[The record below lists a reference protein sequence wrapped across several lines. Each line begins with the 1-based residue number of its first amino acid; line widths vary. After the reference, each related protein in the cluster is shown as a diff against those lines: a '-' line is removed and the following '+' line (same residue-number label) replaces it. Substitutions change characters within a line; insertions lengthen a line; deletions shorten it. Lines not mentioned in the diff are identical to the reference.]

1 MAAHVKETHTI
12 MPMMESFYKSFKR
25 EVMPIK
31 QYKNKSQ
38 AIVDTLEYL
47 EDYYNKKRMHSSLGY
62 LTPSQ
67 FEAST

>member
-1 MAAHVKETHTI
+1 
-12 MPMMESFYKSFKR
+12 
-25 EVMPIK
+25 MPIK
-31 QYKNKSQ
+31 QYKSKSQ
-38 AIVDTLEYL
+38 AIVDILEYL

>member
-1 MAAHVKETHTI
+1 
-12 MPMMESFYKSFKR
+12 
-25 EVMPIK
+25 MPIK
-31 QYKNKSQ
+31 QYKSKSQ

-67 FEAST
+67 FEASPNSLNYCVYFSIDTPPLDKPLHKYTF